1 MKLERCNIYL
11 NYLLNKLNMES
22 LDTELLLKVLKVMLE
37 FIDENILQMMYTDL
51 YIYVYENAYNNFY
64 NEYIDKKILENIYK
78 ISKEDSELLLNNYIE
93 LGLSLVF
100 KYVIPKRSYSKS
112 HILINNKGNLR
123 IGEQIIKLQN
133 IIQPE
138 QRSDEWY
145 IFRNS
150 TLTAS
155 NIYKIFVSDYSQT
168 QLILEKCE
176 PLDVNKFKVTNTN
189 SPMHWGQ
196 KYEPVSILYYEYIN
210 NTKVSE
216 FGCIPHSEYSYIAA
230 SPDGIVCD
238 SNSKLFGRMLEI
250 KNVVSREITGIP
262 KMEYW
267 IQMQLQME
275 VCNLNECDFL
285 EMKFIEYTNEE
296 EYLDDND
303 VKYKGIILQYLKEES
318 PYYVYAPFMLNNLNS
333 ESYKAWEDNEK
344 NKNKD
349 YEFIKRIYWKIEK
362 ISNILVLRNKL
373 WFKNVQPLIEDF
385 WNILVYER
393 ESGKYKER
401 QKNKRKLQIEDEKSR
416 SDFPVGG
423 CLIDNSLFKTDV
435 SKNNC
440 LIDNSLFKTE
450 ENVVLNIDTE
460 ISS

>member
-1 MKLERCNIYL
+1 MNLERCNIYL

>member
-1 MKLERCNIYL
+1 MNLERCNIYL

-22 LDTELLLKVLKVMLE
+22 LDTELLLKVIKVMLE
-37 FIDENILQMMYTDL
+37 FIDENILQIMYTDL

-64 NEYIDKKILENIYK
+64 NEYIDKKILEKIYK

-93 LGLSLVF
+93 IGLSLVF

-112 HILINNKGNLR
+112 HILINNKDNLR
-123 IGEQIIKLQN
+123 IKEEIVKLQN
-133 IIQPE
+133 IIQPV

-176 PLDVNKFKVTNTN
+176 PLDVSKFKVTNTS

-275 VCNLNECDFL
+275 VCDLNECDFL

-318 PYYVYAPFMLNNLNS
+318 PYYVYAPFMLNDLNS

-373 WFKNVQPLIEDF
+373 WFKNIQPLIEDF

>member
-318 PYYVYAPFMLNNLNS
+318 PYYVYAPFMLNDLNS

-450 ENVVLNIDTE
+450 ENLVLNIDTE

>member
-1 MKLERCNIYL
+1 MNLEKCNIYL

-51 YIYVYENAYNNFY
+51 YIYVYENAYDNFY

-100 KYVIPKRSYSKS
+100 KYVIPKRSYIKS
-112 HILINNKGNLR
+112 HILINNKDNLR
-123 IGEQIIKLQN
+123 IKEKIVKLQN
-133 IIQPE
+133 IIQPV

-189 SPMHWGQ
+189 SPLHWGQ

-318 PYYVYAPFMLNNLNS
+318 PYYVYAPFMLNDLNS
-333 ESYKAWEDNEK
+333 ESYKVWEDNEK

-373 WFKNVQPLIEDF
+373 WFKSIQPLIEDF

-450 ENVVLNIDTE
+450 ENLVLNIDTE

>member
-1 MKLERCNIYL
+1 MNLERCNIYL

-22 LDTELLLKVLKVMLE
+22 LDTELLLKVIKVMLE
-37 FIDENILQMMYTDL
+37 FIDENILQIMYTDL

-123 IGEQIIKLQN
+123 IGEQIVKLQN

-318 PYYVYAPFMLNNLNS
+318 PYYVYAPFMLNDLNS

-373 WFKNVQPLIEDF
+373 WFKNIQPLIEDF

-450 ENVVLNIDTE
+450 ENLVLNIDTE

>member
-1 MKLERCNIYL
+1 MSI
-11 NYLLNKLNMES
+11 
-22 LDTELLLKVLKVMLE
+22 
-37 FIDENILQMMYTDL
+37 I
-51 YIYVYENAYNNFY
+51 
-64 NEYIDKKILENIYK
+64 EYRAFDI
-78 ISKEDSELLLNNYIE
+78 
-93 LGLSLVF
+93 
-100 KYVIPKRSYSKS
+100 R
-112 HILINNKGNLR
+112 
-123 IGEQIIKLQN
+123 
-133 IIQPE
+133 
-138 QRSDEWY
+138 
-145 IFRNS
+145 
-150 TLTAS
+150 
-155 NIYKIFVSDYSQT
+155 IYKIFVSDYSQT

-189 SPMHWGQ
+189 SPLHWGQ

-275 VCNLNECDFL
+275 VCDLNECDFL

-296 EYLDDND
+296 EYIEDND
-303 VKYKGIILQYLKEES
+303 VKYKGIILQFLINEE
-318 PYYVYAPFMLNNLNS
+318 PYYIYAPFMLNDLNS

-373 WFKNVQPLIEDF
+373 WFKSIQPLIEDF

-450 ENVVLNIDTE
+450 ENLVLNIDTE